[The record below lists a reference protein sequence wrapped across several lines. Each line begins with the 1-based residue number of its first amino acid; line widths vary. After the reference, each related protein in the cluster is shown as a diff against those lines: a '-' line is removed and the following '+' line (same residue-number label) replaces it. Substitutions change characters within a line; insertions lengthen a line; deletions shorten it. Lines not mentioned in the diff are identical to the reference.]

1 MLGRTLGAKRERP
14 AMGPEAGSQPAAVD
28 SAAVGEPCGGPA
40 SDPRAFFDPW
50 PPFDLQPPF
59 DPGLCSILDRV
70 VVPSLLLATP
80 LAYVAD
86 TLAPVFPLG
95 TYRTFPSAPAALIAA
110 TGEYSRGEPLSQG
123 FAAADENE
131 MDADSRLGVDGRDE
145 LKDDGPADPGYA
157 ADGDPVDA
165 DEDLDDAV

>member
-1 MLGRTLGAKRERP
+1 MEGLLRT
-14 AMGPEAGSQPAAVD
+14 PENFSIPGLLLIYSP
-28 SAAVGEPCGGPA
+28 
-40 SDPRAFFDPW
+40 
-50 PPFDLQPPF
+50 LLI
-59 DPGLCSILDRV
+59 PGLCSSLDRV
-70 VVPSLLLATP
+70 VVPSRLLATP

-86 TLAPVFPLG
+86 TLAPVSPLG

-110 TGEYSRGEPLSQG
+110 TGEYSRGEPLSKG

-131 MDADSRLGVDGRDE
+131 MDADSRLGVDGRDG

-165 DEDLDDAV
+165 DEDLGDAV